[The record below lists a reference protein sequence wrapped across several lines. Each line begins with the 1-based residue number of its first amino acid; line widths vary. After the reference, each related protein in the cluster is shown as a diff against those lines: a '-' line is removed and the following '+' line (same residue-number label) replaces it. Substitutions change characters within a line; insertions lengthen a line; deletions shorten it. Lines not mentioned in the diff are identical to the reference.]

1 MGHRF
6 AEIAFTDGVRT
17 HQEKMGV
24 ATRNAQLKSHG
35 GPNDRIG
42 PAEAE
47 FIATRDS
54 FYMASVSETDWPYV
68 QHRGGP
74 LGFLQILDEN
84 TIAFADFR
92 GNAQYVSTGN
102 LHKNDRVS
110 LILMDYP
117 TKQRLKI
124 LGRAQLIEEAVDP
137 ALMAR
142 LEISTYRARVERAF
156 VSAQTGD
163 GLPLL
168 RQLLAKHALNGLP
181 ADTPQT
187 SEVVD

>member
-1 MGHRF
+1 M
-6 AEIAFTDGVRT
+6 
-17 HQEKMGV
+17 
-24 ATRNAQLKSHG
+24 KSHG

-156 VSAQTGD
+156 VITVEAFDWNCPQHITVRFTED
-163 GLPLL
+163 ERRATVEPVLARVKELEELL
-168 RQLLAKHALNGLP
+168 RSNGIVS
-181 ADTPQT
+181 Q
-187 SEVVD
+187 VVKRA